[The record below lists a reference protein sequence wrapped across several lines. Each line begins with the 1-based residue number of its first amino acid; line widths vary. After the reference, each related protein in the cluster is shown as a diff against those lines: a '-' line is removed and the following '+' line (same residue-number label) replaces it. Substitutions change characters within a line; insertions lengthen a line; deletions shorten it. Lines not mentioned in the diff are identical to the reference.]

1 MSDLEKRVERLE
13 SELGVEGPVFDSPAD
28 WSCDHLFV
36 FEDAS
41 GSGFSLGY
49 DKRGDPIIRHDESGH
64 VACVDPE
71 QIGKVLG
78 DAAKQKEGESDE

>member
-1 MSDLEKRVERLE
+1 MSDLKKRVERLE

-28 WSCDHLFV
+28 WSWDHLFV

-41 GSGFSLGY
+41 ESGFSLGY
-49 DKRGDPIIRHDESGH
+49 DENGDPIIRHDRTGH

-78 DAAKQKEGESDE
+78 DAAKQKEDSSDE